1 MLGGT
6 ELVDLADVPE
16 VGSFLFS
23 VRDVRGDRD
32 EAILVR
38 CDDPETAVAEG
49 AVVDDAGDDSTDS
62 EADSSLPVAVEAWIN
77 RCPHEDQRLDRG
89 TGAGAAMRDGQII
102 CPKHGSMFDSCSGYC
117 DNGQAKGTE
126 LVPLDVEIEDG
137 AVWLT
142 DNDYRFDSIGG
153 LDDDDDDEM
162 PDSTSH
168 IGF

>member
-6 ELVDLADVPE
+6 EITDLADVPE

-23 VRDVRGDRD
+23 VRDRRGNRD

-38 CDDPETAVAEG
+38 CDDPETAVEEG
-49 AVVDDAGDDSTDS
+49 AITENPSDGD
-62 EADSSLPVAVEAWIN
+62 PPAVEAWIN

-89 TGAGAAMRDGQII
+89 VGAGAAMRDGQII

-117 DNGQAKGTE
+117 DNGEAKGTE
-126 LVPLDVEIEDG
+126 LVPLNVEIEDG

-142 DNDYRFDSIGG
+142 DDDFRFDSAGG
-153 LDDDDDDEM
+153 LDDDDDDM

-168 IGF
+168 ITF

>member
-6 ELVDLADVPE
+6 EITDLADVPE

-38 CDDPETAVAEG
+38 CDDPETAVPEG
-49 AVVDDAGDDSTDS
+49 AVVDDADGGATDDCD
-62 EADSSLPVAVEAWIN
+62 DLPVAVEAWIN

-89 TGAGAAMRDGQII
+89 VGAGAAMRDGQII
-102 CPKHGSMFDSCSGYC
+102 CPKHGSMFDACTGYC
-117 DNGQAKGTE
+117 DNGEAKDTE

-142 DNDYRFDSIGG
+142 DNDFRFVAVGG
-153 LDDDDDDEM
+153 LDDDDDDGM

-168 IGF
+168 IGL